1 MYNQNVKIKFFSDLP
16 AYSVLKQYFKK
27 TEKFENEYRADIG
40 EMQSFE
46 LENTLKNTFSSVPKK
61 NYLIHFKHRLK
72 KYADWYSA
80 EFGTESI
87 RNNIDVIFDRISEIG
102 AEEFFNVPKKIY
114 FLNAKNLILEM
125 NRLSSDDS
133 SLLFKSA
140 EILAWYG
147 FSDSE
152 MIKLKKENIKDGFIL
167 YDGKQIKLD
176 RFSAEILEKF
186 RDAEKYSVQVNCGRG
201 VVYYADSPY
210 LFRKRGRVPANSGP
224 AIYKQNLR
232 CCITEFS
239 GKSDYDLGLR
249 HTLIN
254 GVMSRAY
261 IKEWEGDVPD
271 IDGNEYYEQ
280 LFDVKMKK
288 GSFENLI
295 LEYKAFKKYVRS
307 LNSL

>member
-16 AYSVLKQYFKK
+16 AYSILKQYFKK

-80 EFGTESI
+80 EFGAESI
-87 RNNIDVIFDRISEIG
+87 RNNIDVIFDRIAEIG

-125 NRLSSDDS
+125 NRLSSDES

-152 MIKLKKENIKDGFIL
+152 MIKLKKENIKD
-167 YDGKQIKLD
+167 
-176 RFSAEILEKF
+176 
-186 RDAEKYSVQVNCGRG
+186 
-201 VVYYADSPY
+201 
-210 LFRKRGRVPANSGP
+210 RKSTR
-224 AIYKQNLR
+224 
-232 CCITEFS
+232 
-239 GKSDYDLGLR
+239 
-249 HTLIN
+249 
-254 GVMSRAY
+254 
-261 IKEWEGDVPD
+261 
-271 IDGNEYYEQ
+271 
-280 LFDVKMKK
+280 
-288 GSFENLI
+288 
-295 LEYKAFKKYVRS
+295 
-307 LNSL
+307 LNSSHRL